1 LWNLFGSGKKFD
13 KNKNYYKIKSMNNVI
28 ILGEGFVGKNLSNH
42 FEAKNIPYNI
52 FSKQRFDYTNGREFH
67 NFVENTKSD
76 IKCIIN
82 ASGCTGYPN
91 VDFCEDNKEL
101 CWNLNVGYP
110 LQVLQTCTHFNI
122 PVIHIGSGCIYS
134 GYDKVYD
141 EGDLPNFGAN
151 SKVSSYYSKCK
162 DWFEI
167 MSRRH
172 TCHVLR
178 IRIPFSMENVS
189 KNYFSKLLKY
199 DNLINETNSVTSI
212 TDFNIFV
219 EKFISKIYEMPYG
232 FYNVVNPQPVR
243 AEEVVNIMKDFGL
256 NNPNWKYIDVKDLNT
271 KANRSNC
278 VLSTEKIKSFGL
290 ELPNTIESLKRDIE
304 IFSTNY
310 LTNKEKTL

>member
-1 LWNLFGSGKKFD
+1 MS
-13 KNKNYYKIKSMNNVI
+13 NVI
-28 ILGEGFVGKNLSNH
+28 ILGEGFVGKSLANH
-42 FEAKNIPYNI
+42 FENKFIPYSI
-52 FSKQRFDYTNGREFH
+52 FSKKRFDYTNSREFH
-67 NFVENTKSD
+67 NFVANTKYD
-76 IKCIIN
+76 IKCVIN
-82 ASGCTGYPN
+82 ASGYTGVPN
-91 VDFCEDNKEL
+91 VDACEENKEL
-101 CWNLNVGYP
+101 CWNLNVAYP
-110 LQVLQTCTHFNI
+110 LQVLQTCTTLNV

-134 GYDKVYD
+134 GYKKVYD
-141 EGDLPNFGAN
+141 EEDVPNFGAN
-151 SKVSSYYSKCK
+151 SKDSSYYSKCK

-178 IRIPFSMENVS
+178 IRIPFSSENTP

-199 DNLINETNSVTSI
+199 NNLINETNSVTSI

-219 EKFISKIYEMPYG
+219 EKFVSKIYEMPYG

-243 AEEVVNIMKDFGL
+243 AEEVVHIIKDFGL

-290 ELPNTIESLKRDIE
+290 ELPSTMWSLKRDIE
-304 IFSTNY
+304 LFSKNY
-310 LTNKEKTL
+310 LKNEQNTLP